1 MEYWNVYD
9 RSGRWTGRT
18 VPKGT
23 PFGPASTIPPW
34 RPGLSTAGESLL
46 IQQRS
51 RDCEI
56 LPGIWGMTT
65 GRMTAP
71 PPSKEGRP
79 LSAPEADRGETTL
92 EGCIREIREE
102 LGIQVEAGE
111 ICFLRRIFREELLW
125 DLYLVRADLPLSRL
139 TLQQGEV
146 AAARW
151 VTPAGLREM
160 VEAGAFFFYPELWQV
175 LEQVRELL

>member
-23 PFGPASTIPPW
+23 PFGP
-34 RPGLSTAGESLL
+34 GEYHPAMEAWIVNGRGELL

-102 LGIQVEAGE
+102 LGIQVEAGGRSA
-111 ICFLRRIFREELLW
+111 F
-125 DLYLVRADLPLSRL
+125 S
-139 TLQQGEV
+139 
-146 AAARW
+146 AASFGRSCCGISIWCAR
-151 VTPAGLREM
+151 TCPSPG
-160 VEAGAFFFYPELWQV
+160 
-175 LEQVRELL
+175 